1 METWQIYEIT
11 TRRFLAPI
19 QSLLEDPTV
28 SEVMV
33 NGPSSIYFERQ
44 GRIHRSDCHFPDE
57 LALLAAAR
65 NIAEYVGRR
74 VDGDDTASMAV
85 YPTGRES
92 TSLSPPPLGMGCV

>member
-44 GRIHRSDCHFPDE
+44 GRIHR
-57 LALLAAAR
+57 
-65 NIAEYVGRR
+65 
-74 VDGDDTASMAV
+74 
-85 YPTGRES
+85 
-92 TSLSPPPLGMGCV
+92 